1 MSTPI
6 SVISGDLVAS
16 RRSDTVN
23 YLNGLRALLDR
34 LQRDGRL
41 RQVEIFRGDAFQ
53 AQAAAEDGLLL
64 AVYIRLALRALDAA
78 HWDARVAVGLGSQR
92 ATAGYGSAF
101 INSGSALDAMAKNCR
116 LALKTDHDR
125 TNAIVSDLLP
135 MLDHVIG
142 RLSQA
147 EARIVQARMF
157 ADSGAAVADQLQ
169 KAASTVSAALKRA
182 AYEEIMR
189 FIHAINRIV

>member
-6 SVISGDLVAS
+6 SVISGDLVDS

-23 YLNGLRALLDR
+23 YLNELHSLLDR
-34 LQRDGRL
+34 LQHDGQL
-41 RQVEIFRGDAFQ
+41 HQVEIFRGDAFQ
-53 AQAAAEDGLLL
+53 AQAAPKDGLLL
-64 AVYIRLALRALDAA
+64 AVYIRLALRAMG
-78 HWDARVAVGLGSQR
+78 VAVGLGSQR
-92 ATAGYGSAF
+92 PDAAGYGSAF

-116 LALKTDHDR
+116 LALKTDNDR

-142 RLSQA
+142 RLSQT
-147 EARIVQARMF
+147 EARIVQMRMF